1 MMETK
6 KEKAKTVS
14 QIIEEV
20 KNEICDKYC
29 RYPTIYNVDDE
40 DELKDMM
47 NKVCDGCPL
56 DRL

>member
-1 MMETK
+1 MMET

-20 KNEICDKYC
+20 EAEICDKYC

-40 DELKDMM
+40 DEFNEMM
-47 NKVCDGCPL
+47 DKICVNCPL